1 MNSMYES
8 LIARFNRILERHS
21 IKIMS
26 KIDEDNK
33 FYVANLDNQD
43 KILTCIWL
51 SVNQMFFDDKG
62 SLYRYFHDAY
72 AVKNYLEFNMNY
84 SLASIPDEY
93 EMTIKMANA
102 YNDIGMLE
110 KCKSIE
116 ELMLEMDLMGI

>member
-1 MNSMYES
+1 MDSMYES

-21 IKIMS
+21 IKIVS

-33 FYVANLDNQD
+33 FYVANLDTQD

-51 SVNQMFFDDKG
+51 SANQMFFDDKS

-84 SLASIPDEY
+84 TDEY

-102 YNDIGMLE
+102 YNDIRMLE

-116 ELMLEMDLMGI
+116 ELMLEMDLIGI